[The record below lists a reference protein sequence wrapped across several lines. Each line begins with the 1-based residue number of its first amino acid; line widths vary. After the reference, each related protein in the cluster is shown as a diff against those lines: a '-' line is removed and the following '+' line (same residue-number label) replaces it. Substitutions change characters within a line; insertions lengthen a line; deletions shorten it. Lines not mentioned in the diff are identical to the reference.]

1 MGEALKGN
9 SYLDI
14 EGELRLVDE
23 RKRQL
28 GAHNATKESEAL
40 AMKELG
46 INRNKVTQLG
56 AMESLHLRS
65 PISLKFTGP
74 ACACRTIDSLIMGY
88 VKGKLTC
95 FFGDPETVAD
105 VVRSL

>member
-46 INRNKVTQLG
+46 INRSCLCVQDDRQPDHG
-56 AMESLHLRS
+56 LREGEAHM
-65 PISLKFTGP
+65 LL
-74 ACACRTIDSLIMGY
+74 R
-88 VKGKLTC
+88 
-95 FFGDPETVAD
+95 
-105 VVRSL
+105 RS